1 MSIDGMKR
9 AVLAL
14 AMVMAA
20 ACGAVAQT
28 VVSHMH
34 YANHAAPWYEW
45 LQERAVAFERL
56 NPDIKIDLFVS
67 TDGTGVNQ
75 LLAMGAGGTVPDV
88 TELALVHGGTL
99 AGMGFF
105 TDLRP
110 FIARD
115 RVDTR
120 VFPPVALEAVTWS
133 NGELWGIC

>member
-1 MSIDGMKR
+1 MKR
-9 AVLAL
+9 CVLAL
-14 AMVMAA
+14 MLVTAV

-34 YANHAAPWYEW
+34 YANHAALGMSGCRRGPWP
-45 LQERAVAFERL
+45 LKGL

-99 AGMGFF
+99 AGMASFQGS
-105 TDLRP
+105 
-110 FIARD
+110 A
-115 RVDTR
+115 
-120 VFPPVALEAVTWS
+120 ALHCQRQT
-133 NGELWGIC
+133 